1 MQELLPAE
9 ASASRPEASVSLA
22 VSGRRRAV
30 HWRPSGPAWR
40 PDQPHPRREAGRVPW
55 REVGPG
61 GLVISV
67 PLPNIYLWYVLPG
80 LRLEE
85 TKRAWARIEPTKLLP
100 AGLKLN

>member
-1 MQELLPAE
+1 MDHGVDVSGAVQELLPAE

-40 PDQPHPRREAGRVPW
+40 PDQPHPRQEAGRVPW

-61 GLVISV
+61 CLSS
-67 PLPNIYLWYVLPG
+67 LRLYHNIPLWYVFPG
-80 LRLEE
+80 LLLEE
-85 TKRAWARIEPTKLLP
+85 TKRARVRI
-100 AGLKLN
+100 